1 MIGEKLILDGSNLE
15 KLEEMSQK
23 LSSSKRVAI
32 SAEALAQKALEQ
44 GISSSDLE
52 SFSNKRT
59 INLDFRSKNDENLK
73 DDIFE

>member
-1 MIGEKLILDGSNLE
+1 MDGSNLE

-32 SAEALAQKALEQ
+32 SAEVLAQKALEQ

>member
-1 MIGEKLILDGSNLE
+1 MDGSNLE

>member
-1 MIGEKLILDGSNLE
+1 MDGSNVE

-23 LSSSKRVAI
+23 LSSSKRVTI

-52 SFSNKRT
+52 FFSNKRT

-73 DDIFE
+73 YDIFE